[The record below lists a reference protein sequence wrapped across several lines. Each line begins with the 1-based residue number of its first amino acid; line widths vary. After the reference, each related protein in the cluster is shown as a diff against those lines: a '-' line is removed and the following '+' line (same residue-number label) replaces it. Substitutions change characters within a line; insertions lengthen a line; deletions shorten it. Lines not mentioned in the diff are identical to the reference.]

1 MYKIFFIDYVF
12 SLGVQ
17 ILFMWVYTK
26 LLQLCPTLYN
36 PMDCSLPR
44 SSVGLSEQEYLGGL
58 PCPPPG
64 DLPEPGIEPESL
76 VSSVLAGR
84 FFTTSATWE
93 AQVYSRCYA
102 SVSHPTCSLK
112 FPSWHRGFRQCK
124 AGRIRDHGISER
136 GGNRGQWHEVEPLAL
151 IPSS

>member
-26 LLQLCPTLYN
+26 LLQLCSTLYN

-44 SSVGLSEQEYLGGL
+44 SSVGLSKQEYLSRL

-64 DLPEPGIEPESL
+64 DLPKPGTKTLSL
-76 VSSVLAGR
+76 TSPALAHR
-84 FFTTSATWE
+84 FFTNSATWE
-93 AQVYSRCYA
+93 A
-102 SVSHPTCSLK
+102 HSL
-112 FPSWHRGFRQCK
+112 C
-124 AGRIRDHGISER
+124 DC
-136 GGNRGQWHEVEPLAL
+136 V
-151 IPSS
+151 